1 MAFFLAGCA
10 LLVLLLLGARAF
22 SGADPRRLASAARKA
37 GGAAALGAAGFLILR
52 GALPIAIPLA
62 VFGLSLLRGGG
73 SGVGTFGGSP
83 TPGQASNVR
92 TDKLE
97 MTLDHDSGQM
107 DGTCLI
113 GRFSGR
119 ALSSLSDADVMELLH
134 TFRSDGAQEAALVE
148 AYLDWRLPG
157 WRDRDEDRTER
168 AGHGRGRGR
177 GRQSGM
183 SPEEAYAV
191 LGIGPEAS
199 DEDIRQA
206 HRRLMMKMHPDQGGS
221 TYLAAR
227 INEAKE
233 VLLGRG

>member
-1 MAFFLAGCA
+1 MAYFFAGCL
-10 LLVLLLLGARAF
+10 LLVLLILAARGF
-22 SGADPRRLASAARKA
+22 SGADPRRLATAARKA

-52 GALPIAIPLA
+52 GALPVAIPLA
-62 VFGLSLLRGGG
+62 VFGLSLLRRGGG
-73 SGVGTFGGSP
+73 FGAGPFGGSP
-83 TPGQASNVR
+83 TPGQTSDVR
-92 TDKLE
+92 TDKLD

-107 DGTCLI
+107 DGTCLT

-119 ALSSLSDADVMELLH
+119 ALSSLNDAEVMEVLH
-134 TFRSDGAQEAALVE
+134 IFRAEGAQEAALVE

-157 WRDRDEDRTER
+157 WRDREDEAR
-168 AGHGRGRGR
+168 AKSGGPGRGRGAR
-177 GRQSGM
+177 GGM
-183 SPEEAYAV
+183 SAEEAYAV
-191 LGIGPEAS
+191 LGIGPGAS

>member
-1 MAFFLAGCA
+1 MAYFLAGCA
-10 LLVLLLLGARAF
+10 LLVLLLLAARAF

-37 GGAAALGAAGFLILR
+37 AGAAALGAAGFLILR
-52 GALPIAIPLA
+52 GALPVAIPLA
-62 VFGLSLLRGGG
+62 VFGLSLLKGGG
-73 SGVGTFGGSP
+73 LGVGTFGGSP

-107 DGTCLI
+107 DGACLT

-119 ALSSLSDADVMELLH
+119 ALSSLSDAEVMELLH

-157 WRDRDEDRTER
+157 WRDREDDQR
-168 AGHGRGRGR
+168 AKTGGWRGRG
-177 GRQSGM
+177 GRSGM

-191 LGIGPEAS
+191 LGIGPDAT

-206 HRRLMMKMHPDQGGS
+206 HRKLMMKMHPDQGGS

>member
-1 MAFFLAGCA
+1 MAFFLAGFA

-22 SGADPRRLASAARKA
+22 SGADPRRLASATRKA

-73 SGVGTFGGSP
+73 GVGTFGGSP

-107 DGTCLI
+107 DGTCLT

-119 ALSSLSDADVMELLH
+119 ALSSLSDAEVMELLH
-134 TFRSDGAQEAALVE
+134 TFRTDGAQETALVE

-157 WRDRDEDRTER
+157 WRDRDEDQKAR
-168 AGHGRGRGR
+168 AGHGRGRGAR
-177 GRQSGM
+177 GGM

-191 LGIGPEAS
+191 LGIGPDAS